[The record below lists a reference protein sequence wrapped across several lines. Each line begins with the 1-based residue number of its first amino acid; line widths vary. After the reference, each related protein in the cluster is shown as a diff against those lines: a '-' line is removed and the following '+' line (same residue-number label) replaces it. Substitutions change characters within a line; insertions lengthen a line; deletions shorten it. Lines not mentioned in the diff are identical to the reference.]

1 MAKHPERQAA
11 LVLHRTRWLPAAYRS
26 RALDEWKNRETGE
39 RLKSC
44 AMIVGEPN
52 EFAGEIHNR
61 MPVFLTKEQFEP
73 WLSGEAGAEYLKQ
86 RRATSRNAGRWRSGS
101 IARRLS

>member
-86 RRATSRNAGRWRSGS
+86 RRTTSCNAGR
-101 IARRLS
+101 